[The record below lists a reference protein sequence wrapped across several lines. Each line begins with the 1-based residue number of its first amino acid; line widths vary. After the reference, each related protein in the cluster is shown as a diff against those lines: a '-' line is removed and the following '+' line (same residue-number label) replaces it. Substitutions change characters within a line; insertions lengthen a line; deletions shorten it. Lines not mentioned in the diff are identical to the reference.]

1 MPPAISDNPLESPSY
16 FMSPAATLLE
26 SAGLHSD
33 DISLHDLIEAYN
45 TFSLRIQS
53 QIRVILKATSTPPA
67 LVSLKEFS
75 RQLSEALRRDL
86 KRAREETAMS
96 RRTSFAVQ
104 TPQLDEDEIRA
115 ARDVALLSQQVLRFL
130 SDIFSFPPLHSIF
143 STIELESILKELL
156 AVGSAP
162 YIPGP
167 TSRRIWTMV
176 VWIISVQNLPSEVL
190 SPAKREVVR
199 VLKRALEG
207 EIGKDQ
213 AKLDALQAST
223 RLLNQHPSLFISPL
237 LSIFPSILQDLIDDS
252 PDVRLQAVNALG
264 RFALAKINTLSTT
277 AKSCHHSIST
287 TLTGFI
293 NTQTSKLKSVQS
305 QLRLRNLVTEA
316 LTARTPSHPANSPF
330 WVVQLLASSVIL
342 LGDSL
347 FPNPRALKLIFPT
360 LQQIA
365 VHKQKVVMALHP
377 YVWRCLIWIFS
388 RLPISTGDE
397 EDTRDSAFR
406 MLKQDLRGGIGLAL
420 ILSLLGSAPKDGS
433 CDTTGPVSKVL
444 DVVKDMLSRSEQ
456 RIQAE
461 GVAILT
467 RLLYAPSP
475 PASVQTCN
483 IWVPQLFDGSIVQLK
498 ADNVIAAIRALPRL
512 DPSHVR
518 QLADSEI
525 LGHWQD
531 LAHLWVQATN
541 ISLGSEFDK
550 IRLSALYL
558 SMPAYKQNLLRGWQ
572 SLLLMPSDLTQGFSH
587 LTTEEGYTS
596 EIAKLICSFIV
607 PTDTFDAQVQRL
619 VLVRKMWHTM
629 TNVFQ
634 RDWLSLAAERVLG
647 AVLKQRYDLADER
660 IRDAWA
666 ELCSDLLSLGLPSAV
681 GVVRDQGDGQM
692 PAELQRQLWTLAV
705 KSVQKADTP
714 APWMDL
720 AYLVAIPFG
729 AWTMTKTEV
738 DIWNALLRGSTAQN
752 SPTIFVE
759 QVFEEI
765 EDASRLSESPEEF
778 LALLSLVDLTDTDQL
793 PRAMTSTVDKVICD
807 LYPRQA
813 LAFESTSL
821 QIIRQLR
828 NVILSAPSSL
838 ALPLLLALQD
848 SICKWLEDDDN
859 VLDGDVRAE
868 VTQCLFVAPISTI
881 SDLPPSGQNLIS
893 LSRFLGTIADADAF
907 ESFWRVTYHGRAEFY
922 HLYPESIKTSLKA
935 FADVYGGSLAAD
947 LSMEN
952 HSQIEGS
959 VVLDSQP
966 SQPIPSSSFDYDADD
981 SRYPLENDT
990 IGLGD
995 THFMDVDEQE
1005 NSPSTVRPSSPSIHL
1020 PQAPP
1025 RTLASAA
1032 LDQLQEYSNR
1042 FEKPSVSLSRDNSR
1056 SSHSSDTVQR
1066 RSPRVLSQGSY
1077 TRSGSSKR
1085 RAEMDDSPSSS
1096 KRFKTSPHSSFRWTP
1111 SPNAIAG
1118 PSRLPA
1124 QSISEPVTR
1133 RESPVLLDHAS
1144 SQPVPRGKRKET
1156 RRLIFDCVEVPTYER
1171 SRRRHQKFSLPT
1183 PSPSFRPRAPRQS
1196 RAADHEE
1203 EEDYASWENGL
1214 SISEVKEAQHA
1225 FARDP
1230 LPDDGNV
1237 NMGQSRSNLPPGSS
1251 GSRRSQTAPAPLREK
1266 HPPPLRRTK
1275 TSARLHAL
1283 QHAYAVVADDA
1294 SQTPV
1299 QDLVQA
1305 SRLVHKIGAALN
1317 EQMSRKL
1324 DKS

>member
-1 MPPAISDNPLESPSY
+1 MPPAISENPLEYPSY

-26 SAGLHSD
+26 STGPHSD

-45 TFSLRIQS
+45 TFSIRIHS

-67 LVSLKEFS
+67 LVSLRECS

-96 RRTSFAVQ
+96 R
-104 TPQLDEDEIRA
+104 P
-115 ARDVALLSQQVLRFL
+115 
-130 SDIFSFPPLHSIF
+130 FPPLHSIF
-143 STIELESILKELL
+143 STNELKSILKELL
-156 AVGSAP
+156 ALGSAP
-162 YIPGP
+162 CIPGP
-167 TSRRIWTMV
+167 TSRRIWTLV

-190 SPAKREVVR
+190 SPAKREVVC

-223 RLLNQHPSLFISPL
+223 QLLKQYPILFISPL
-237 LSIFPSILQDLIDDS
+237 LSIFSSILQDLIDDS
-252 PDVRLQAVNALG
+252 ADVRLQAINALG

-277 AKSCHHSIST
+277 VKSCHTSIST
-287 TLTGFI
+287 TLTDFI
-293 NTQTSKLKSVQS
+293 DTQTSKLKSLQS

-316 LTARTPSHPANSPF
+316 LTVRTPSHPANSPF
-330 WVVQLLASSVIL
+330 WVVQLLASFVIL
-342 LGDSL
+342 LGDSV
-347 FPNPRALKLIFPT
+347 FSNPRAIKLIIQS

-377 YVWRCLIWIFS
+377 YVWKCLVWVFS
-388 RLPISTGDE
+388 RLPAPTGNE
-397 EDTRDSAFR
+397 EDIRDRVFQT
-406 MLKQDLRGGIGLAL
+406 LKQDLHGGIGLAL
-420 ILSLLGSAPKDGS
+420 ILALLGSASNGGS
-433 CDTTGPVSKVL
+433 YDTTDTVSKVL
-444 DVVKDMLSRSEQ
+444 DVVKDMLSHSEQ

-461 GVAILT
+461 GIALLT

-475 PASVQTCN
+475 SANVQTYN
-483 IWVPQLFDGSIVQLK
+483 VWVPQLFDGSIVQLK

-525 LGHWQD
+525 LGHWEV

-550 IRLSALYL
+550 VRLGTPYL
-558 SMPAYKQNLLRGWQ
+558 SVPEYKQNLLRGWQ

-587 LTTEEGYTS
+587 LTTEERYTS
-596 EIAKLICSFIV
+596 EIAALICSFIV
-607 PTDTFDAQVQRL
+607 PTETVDAQVQRL
-619 VLVRKMWHTM
+619 TLVRKMWHTM

-634 RDWLSLAAERVLG
+634 RDWLSLAAERVLV
-647 AVLKQRYDLADER
+647 AVLKHRYDLAQEQ
-660 IRDAWA
+660 IRNAWA
-666 ELCSDLLSLGLPSAV
+666 DLCSDLLSLGIPSAV
-681 GVVRDQGDGQM
+681 GVVREQDERRM
-692 PAELQRQLWTLAV
+692 PAELQKQLWTLAV

-720 AYLVAIPFG
+720 AYLLGIPFG
-729 AWTMTKTEV
+729 AWRMTKTEV
-738 DIWNALLRGSTAQN
+738 EIWNALLRASVSQN
-752 SPTIFVE
+752 DVSPTVFVE
-759 QVFEEI
+759 QVLEDV

-778 LALLSLVDLTDTDQL
+778 LTLLCLVDLTDTDQL
-793 PRAMTSTVDKVICD
+793 PHALTSTVDKVICD
-807 LYPRQA
+807 LYPQQA

-828 NVILSAPSSL
+828 DVILSAPSSL

-848 SICKWLEDDDN
+848 SICKWLEDDDS
-859 VLDGDVRAE
+859 VLDGDVRTE
-868 VTQCLFVAPISTI
+868 VTRCLFVTPLSTI
-881 SDLPPSGQNLIS
+881 SDLQPTGQNLIS
-893 LSRFLGTIADADAF
+893 LSRFLGTIADANAF
-907 ESFWRVTYHGRAEFY
+907 ESFWRVTYHGREEFY

-952 HSQIEGS
+952 HSQMEGS

-966 SQPIPSSSFDYDADD
+966 SQPMPSSSYDYDADD
-981 SRYPLENDT
+981 SKYLFETDT
-990 IGLGD
+990 IGMGT

-1005 NSPSTVRPSSPSIHL
+1005 NSASTVRPSSPSIHL
-1020 PQAPP
+1020 LRAPP
-1025 RTLASAA
+1025 RTVASAA
-1032 LDQLQEYSNR
+1032 LDQLQEYSSR
-1042 FEKPSVSLSRDNSR
+1042 FEESSVPLSMNSSR
-1056 SSHSSDTVQR
+1056 SSHSSATVQR
-1066 RSPRVLSQGSY
+1066 RSPRVLSQASY
-1077 TRSGSSKR
+1077 IRSGSSKR
-1085 RAEMDDSPSSS
+1085 RAELDDSPSSS
-1096 KRFKTSPHSSFRWTP
+1096 KRLKTSSHSSFRWTE
-1111 SPNAIAG
+1111 SSNAIAG

-1133 RESPVLLDHAS
+1133 RESPVLSNHAV
-1144 SQPVPRGKRKET
+1144 SQPVPHGKRKEI
-1156 RRLIFDCVEVPTYER
+1156 RRLILDYVEIPIHER
-1171 SRRRHQKFSLPT
+1171 SPGRHQKFSLPT
-1183 PSPSFRPRAPRQS
+1183 PSPSLRPRAPRHS
-1196 RAADHEE
+1196 RAVDHEE

-1225 FARDP
+1225 FAGHP
-1230 LPDDGNV
+1230 LSHKGNLEP
-1237 NMGQSRSNLPPGSS
+1237 RSNNPSSS
-1251 GSRRSQTAPAPLREK
+1251 GSRRSQTAPVPLREK

-1283 QHAYAVVADDA
+1283 EHAYAVVADDA

-1305 SRLVHKIGAALN
+1305 TRLVHKIGAALN
-1317 EQMSRKL
+1317 EQMSRTL
-1324 DKS
+1324 DRS